1 VVSKAQALRS
11 TLAQKE
17 PEQKEPAHTNLRK
30 SICAKESVQIEAAK
44 KTREQ
49 SCFMRTAPLSFL

>member
-17 PEQKEPAHTNLRK
+17 PEQKEPEQKEPAHTNLRK
-30 SICAKESVQIEAAK
+30 SICAKEPA
-44 KTREQ
+44 
-49 SCFMRTAPLSFL
+49 